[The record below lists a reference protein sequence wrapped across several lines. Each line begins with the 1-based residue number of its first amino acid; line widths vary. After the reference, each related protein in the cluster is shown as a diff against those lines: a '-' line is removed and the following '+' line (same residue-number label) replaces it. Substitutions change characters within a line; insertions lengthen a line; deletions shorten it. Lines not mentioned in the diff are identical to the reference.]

1 MAQTYTRAGEFGRAD
16 AKAMT
21 VPVTISTET
30 PVDRGQFMEI
40 LSHQPGHV
48 DLSRAPLPLI
58 EVHDTNRVNI
68 GVVEAL
74 QLVNGRLRGI
84 ARFGKSARA
93 RELFA
98 DVVDGV
104 VRGISIGYQITD
116 ELGCNGNTC
125 RFAFA
130 PFEVSIVPVPADTNA
145 GFFRSKE
152 MTQDTPYIEVTDN
165 AENDPHKQNR
175 NRKDSDAERVREI
188 VGIGEHYQQYV
199 NQSDT
204 SRAVR
209 DGWSVDRFRNLIMDR
224 METRHTDISDNIYRD
239 GSGREWSGMQR
250 NARFGR
256 MLMLQ
261 IDPAAAIRAGAGLE
275 QEISQETARR
285 AGFTSGAGGIWVPDD
300 MLFRGFGRRDFNVGT
315 STEAGNLVATD
326 LRTDQWADAFRA
338 MTIAGQM
345 GVRTLNDLTSNVDI
359 PYKTAASTVGWVTEI
374 GSASETAPTT
384 DKVSLTPHRVSA
396 YIEASKQ
403 SIVQGSLSVET
414 MLRDDLLMGAFVE
427 IDRVCISGAGTAN
440 EPTGIVNTSG
450 IGTVVGGTDGAS
462 INWQHILD
470 LEAACANSNANPG
483 AMAGYAVNPKL
494 RAAMKRTAKGTAILE
509 AIWGDGPLSADGIG
523 QLNGFRAGV
532 STLLR
537 SNLTKG
543 TSTTVCSELV
553 FGADWSDAILGRFGA
568 AEVLVDPYTLA
579 TTGQVRI
586 TLNQYVDFGVR
597 RAASFAKMSDALTS

>member
-1 MAQTYTRAGEFGRAD
+1 MGNTPHYTRTLELGRAD
-16 AKAMT
+16 AKNMT
-21 VPVTISTET
+21 VPVVVSTEA
-30 PVDRGQFMEI
+30 PVDRGIYIEV
-40 LSHQPGHV
+40 LSHKPEHV

-58 EVHDTNRVNI
+58 ESHDANKVNI
-68 GVVEAL
+68 GIVTDLRV
-74 QLVNGRLRGI
+74 QGGKLRGT
-84 ARFGKSARA
+84 AKFGKSARA
-93 RELFA
+93 LELFQDIA
-98 DVVDGV
+98 DGI
-104 VRGISIGYQITD
+104 VRGVSVGYQLLEEIAT
-116 ELGCNGNTC
+116 NGRQST
-125 RFAFA
+125 FKFL
-130 PFEVSIVPVPADTNA
+130 PYEVSVVAVPADTQA
-145 GFFRSKE
+145 GFFRSKT
-152 MTQDTPYIEVTDN
+152 MNDHIEVTDN

-285 AGFTSGAGGIWVPDD
+285 VGFTSGAGGIWVPDD